1 MVQNPLNNSDI
12 QQEID
17 DLENS
22 VNDINA
28 NFDSNV
34 YNLINTSLYS
44 TVSDLDTVNAISCF
58 TDGSTLNT
66 PYKQG
71 ITQGTQAF
79 VITSSFSA
87 TAAYSTQ
94 LAIVL
99 ADGRLYTRTKDA
111 SSNWREWVAIS

>member
-1 MVQNPLNNSDI
+1 MIQSPLNNSDI
-12 QQEID
+12 QTQID
-17 DLENS
+17 DLKNS
-22 VNDINA
+22 VNDINT
-28 NFDSNV
+28 NFNSNV
-34 YNLINTSLYS
+34 YNLINASLYS
-44 TVSDLDTVNAISCF
+44 TVSDLNTVNALSCF

-79 VITSSFSA
+79 VITASFSA
-87 TAAYSTQ
+87 TASYSTQ

-111 SSNWREWVAIS
+111 SSSWREWVAIS

>member
-22 VNDINA
+22 VNNINT

-44 TVSDLDTVNAISCF
+44 TASDLNTVNALSCF
-58 TDGSTLNT
+58 TDSSTLNT

-87 TAAYSTQ
+87 TASYSTQ
-94 LAIVL
+94 LAIVVS
-99 ADGRLYTRTKDA
+99 DGKLYTRTKDA
-111 SSNWREWVAIS
+111 STSWREWVAIS

>member
-1 MVQNPLNNSDI
+1 MIQNPLNNSDI

-22 VNDINA
+22 VNDINT

-44 TVSDLDTVNAISCF
+44 TVSDLNTVNAISCF

-79 VITSSFSA
+79 VITASFSA
-87 TAAYSTQ
+87 TASYSTQ

-99 ADGRLYTRTKDA
+99 ADGRLYTRTKNA
-111 SSNWREWVAIS
+111 STSWREWVAIS